1 MQRLAKRILA
11 LGLAFLGSPAI
22 AHEPSD
28 PLRTPIA
35 ADFARR
41 WLTEQPPV
49 RVFGNTYLVGFS
61 GMTVGLIDTGE
72 GLIVIDAALP
82 QAVDSIEANIRK
94 LGFKLKD
101 VRWILSTEPH
111 YDHASGLAALARDT
125 GATVVAS
132 PQAAEV
138 LRHGGVDPVDPQ
150 SRWLQ
155 AFPAVTRLKILTDGQ
170 TLKLGGT
177 TITAHATAG
186 HTAGSMSWSW
196 RACQGRDCRGVVFA
210 SSLNPVSTDDYRFT
224 DPGHAAV
231 VASYR
236 KTFGVVRQLPCDI
249 LLTPHPEQG
258 GLDLRMAAYRA
269 GGGFKAFVDPGAC
282 RAYVEKFE
290 QKLNAR
296 LAKEAEPAR

>member
-11 LGLAFLGSPAI
+11 LGLTFSGFPAL
-22 AHEPSD
+22 AHEPAD
-28 PLRTPIA
+28 PLRRPVA
-35 ADFARR
+35 ADFAKR

-101 VRWILSTEPH
+101 VRWIFSTEPH

-138 LRHGGVDPVDPQ
+138 LRHGGVDANDPQ
-150 SRWLQ
+150 SGWLQ
-155 AFPAVTRLKILTDGQ
+155 TFPAVTRLKTLTDGQ
-170 TLKLGGT
+170 TVKLGRT

-196 RACQGRDCRGVVFA
+196 RACQGQDCRSVVFA

-224 DPGHAAV
+224 DPSHAAV

-236 KTFGVVRQLPCDI
+236 KTFARLRQLPCDI
-249 LLTPHPEQG
+249 LLTPHPDQG

-269 GGGFKAFVDPGAC
+269 GGGFKAFIDPGAC
-282 RAYVEKFE
+282 RVYVDRFE

-296 LAKEAEPAR
+296 LAKEVEPAR

>member
-1 MQRLAKRILA
+1 MKRVMKQILA
-11 LGLAFLGSPAI
+11 LGLAFAGSPAL
-22 AHEPSD
+22 AHEPGD
-28 PLRTPIA
+28 PLRTPVA
-35 ADFARR
+35 ADFAKR
-41 WLTEQPPV
+41 WLTDQPPV
-49 RVFGNTYLVGFS
+49 HVFGNTYLVGFS
-61 GMTVGLIDTGE
+61 GMAVGLIDTGE

-82 QAVDSIEANIRK
+82 QAVDSIEANIRA
-94 LGFKLKD
+94 LGFRIED

-138 LRHGGVDPVDPQ
+138 LRHGGVDVDDPQ
-150 SRWLQ
+150 SGWLK
-155 AFPAVTRLKILTDGQ
+155 AFPAVTRIKTLTDGQ

-177 TITAHATAG
+177 TVTAHATAG

-196 RACQGRDCRGVVFA
+196 RACQGRDRRSVVFA
-210 SSLNPVSTDDYRFT
+210 SSLNPVSTDVYRFT
-224 DPGHAAV
+224 DPSHAVV

-236 KTFGVVRQLPCDI
+236 KTFGVVRRLPCDI

-258 GLDLRMAAYRA
+258 GLDLRTAAYRA

-282 RAYVEKFE
+282 RSYADKFE
-290 QKLNAR
+290 QKLDAR
-296 LAKEAEPAR
+296 LAKEAEPVR